1 MTQLAV
7 IVPCYNEAAVLPDT
21 ARRLLTVLADLR
33 TRGKVDEGSALYF
46 VDDGSC
52 DATWQIVEALAAEER
67 QIQGIKLSRNC
78 GHQNA
83 LLAGL
88 FTVPGDAVITIDAD
102 LQDDPDAIAGMLDAH
117 HAGAD
122 VVYGVRR
129 RRTADSV
136 FKRFS
141 AESYYW
147 LLERLGVEIIFNHA
161 DFRLLSRRAID
172 ALKGYGERNIFLRGV
187 VPQLGFNSA
196 TVHYDRAERR
206 AGETKYPLGKMLAF
220 ALEGVT
226 SFSAAPLRAITLLGL
241 VVSLLSFA
249 GGLWALWERL
259 VNHEGVPGWASTL
272 VPMFFLGGI
281 QLLSLGVIGEYVAK
295 TYIESKRR
303 PRYIV
308 EQQVGCE
315 FGGLGERF
323 VYDVEQ
329 VVGPRRQLPGVQV
342 DVCGDDWPGCIDRD
356 RLLAIDEQQAGR

>member
-33 TRGKVDEGSALYF
+33 ARGKVDEGSALYF
-46 VDDGSC
+46 VDDGSS
-52 DATWQIVEALAAEER
+52 DATWQIVEALSAEER

-102 LQDDPDAIAGMLDAH
+102 LQDDPDAIGGMIEAH
-117 HAGAD
+117 QAGAD

-129 RRTADSV
+129 RRTADAF

-141 AESYYW
+141 AEGYYW

-161 DFRLLSRRAID
+161 DFRLLSRRAIE

-196 TVHYDRAERR
+196 TVHYDRAERQ
-206 AGETKYPLGKMLAF
+206 AGETKYPLAKMVAF

-241 VVSLLSFA
+241 VVSVLSFA

-295 TYIESKRR
+295 TYVESKRR

-308 EQQVGCE
+308 EQQVGRE
-315 FGGLGERF
+315 FGGHGDESACAAGGAVDRRRR
-323 VYDVEQ
+323 VPDEQ
-329 VVGPRRQLPGVQV
+329 V
-342 DVCGDDWPGCIDRD
+342 DACGDDRPGGIDRD
-356 RLLAIDEQQAGR
+356 RLLVIDEQQAGR